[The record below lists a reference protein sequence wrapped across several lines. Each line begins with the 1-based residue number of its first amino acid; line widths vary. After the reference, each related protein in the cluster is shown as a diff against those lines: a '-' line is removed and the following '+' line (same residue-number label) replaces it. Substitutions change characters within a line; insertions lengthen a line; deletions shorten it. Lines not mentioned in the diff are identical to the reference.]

1 SRRRGERQWVL
12 GVGATWRLY
21 RSGMMAASGDSRRDS
36 CASSGATLPTRR
48 PAPIVAATV
57 AAARRKQTEMITI
70 WLSLFAP
77 ALGRCHLPRGRARVQ
92 PWTLLSRGVPGAR
105 SSCLLFGGRRGARG
119 YGAFLR
125 DCP

>member
-1 SRRRGERQWVL
+1 
-12 GVGATWRLY
+12 
-21 RSGMMAASGDSRRDS
+21 
-36 CASSGATLPTRR
+36 

-125 DCP
+125 DCPSREDVLVTRASRPSSQPRISSGRRDGARDRCA